1 MLLVDRNV
9 ILLTEIANR
18 TLWCSTLFNRS
29 QEGEKTVFFPYLDI
43 YVYGNCQSLK
53 KNNFPFKRGE
63 KSKS

>member
-9 ILLTEIANR
+9 ILRTEIANQ
-18 TLWCSTLFNRS
+18 TCGVQHCSIEAMKVKRLFFS
-29 QEGEKTVFFPYLDI
+29 YLDI

-63 KSKS
+63 KSKL